1 MRRVILLV
9 AVLACG
15 ADPETG
21 PEGGGGTRGVGQGRR
36 PPEVVPDDEK
46 GTEAGPCGPPI
57 QYGQI
62 EIPVECDPYY
72 VEKGRPPEDDHV
84 PFLIPETGQAENFNG
99 GR

>member
-1 MRRVILLV
+1 MRHVIILV

-15 ADPETG
+15 VDSETG
-21 PEGGGGTRGVGQGRR
+21 PEGGGGTRGAGPDKR
-36 PPEVVPDDEK
+36 PPEVVRDDGK

-62 EIPVECDPYY
+62 EIPVECDLYY
-72 VEKGRPPEDDHV
+72 VEKGRPPEEAQS
-84 PFLIPETGQAENFNG
+84 PFLLPEIEQASAPNG